1 MSACARRIH
10 LACLGSCQVGSWAV
24 GRRLSWPAL
33 AAACQWNCQRCR
45 FAPVG
50 QVKRLKTDTEIWAA
64 MLSCK
69 QLTQLTLCI
78 WTWQNLFSMCAL
90 AASNTSTAQ
99 LPFTLMRLVHALP
112 MLLAL
117 TERPGTPTGID
128 EFDGMILG
136 IDVFAARGVEVI

>member
-1 MSACARRIH
+1 
-10 LACLGSCQVGSWAV
+10 
-24 GRRLSWPAL
+24 
-33 AAACQWNCQRCR
+33 
-45 FAPVG
+45 
-50 QVKRLKTDTEIWAA
+50 

-99 LPFTLMRLVHALP
+99 LPFTLMRLVHALS

-136 IDVFAARGVEVI
+136 IDVFAARGIEVI